1 MSSLADLSDLVGFF
15 SYSRE
20 DDHGSRGALSALR
33 DAIQSELSAQLG
45 RSHTDF
51 RVWQDKA
58 AIPLGTLWENQIS
71 DAINQSAF
79 FVPIVTPR
87 AMRSQHCTFEFESF
101 LAREKELGR
110 DDLVFPILYIP
121 VPALE
126 DEKLWRQ
133 DPVLK
138 IVGTRQYLDWRDLR
152 HLEHNSPEVRQKI
165 ERFCRNIS
173 SALRKPWV
181 SLEERRR
188 EAEAEARQRAE
199 EEQRRKAAEIE
210 AARLAL
216 EGRRTREAEAV
227 RRAQEQDRAQAD
239 RAFLAA
245 KRANNIAAINSFLA
259 SYPKS
264 HLVSEAQTLLATLRV
279 RDEAHR
285 RAMTSDD
292 PVVLSAFRDA
302 YKKGADVDQIR
313 KRLQQLQAPPQRR
326 LLSPAALITVALAL
340 ILGGSGIVWLETR
353 PGSNA
358 PQVSVEAKSS
368 EPAGSAAVPATGAA
382 PVTQTKVVDAPP
394 TVAPPAPIAAP
405 VALTPPEVKVDIPV
419 KPAPTPAAVP
429 EPTPDDVA
437 WLLLKDTT
445 DIVALERFIAQFPD
459 SSLRKDAE
467 KRVAALSAEQA
478 AWNLVKDSTR
488 PDELRRFIEQFP
500 NSAERPEAEL
510 RIASLSAAAAR
521 AAISAAP
528 DPHELTRS
536 LQFELMRV
544 GCFNGTVNGEF
555 DDPTKAALQR
565 FIKLTSLSVP
575 NGVSPD
581 IINAVR
587 GFNKRICP
595 IVCQHGQHA
604 EGEACVANEPPP
616 KHAAA
621 RAAPAREPAPR
632 VGAAP
637 PGEPTPQASSS
648 AAVPRDSGCIG
659 PGNNTQAARLHR
671 LPGGGCGY

>member
-20 DDHGSRGALSALR
+20 DDQGSRGALSALR

-152 HLEHNSPEVRQKI
+152 HLEHNSPEVRQKV

-188 EAEAEARQRAE
+188 EAETQAQQRVE

-210 AARLAL
+210 AARLS
-216 EGRRTREAEAV
+216 EEERRSREAEAV
-227 RRAQEQDRAQAD
+227 RRAQEQERAQAD
-239 RAFLAA
+239 RAFMAA
-245 KRANNIAAINSFLA
+245 KRANNIAAIDAFLT

-264 HLVSEAQTLLATLRV
+264 HLVSEAQTLLAALRA
-279 RDEAHR
+279 RDEAYR
-285 RAMTSDD
+285 RAMASDD
-292 PVVLSAFRDA
+292 PVVLNGFRDA

-313 KRLQQLQAPPQRR
+313 KRLQLIEAPQQRR
-326 LLSPAALITVALAL
+326 PLSAAIFITGALAV
-340 ILGGSGIVWLETR
+340 ILGGAGIAWLEMR

-358 PQVSVEAKSS
+358 PQVSVAAMPSK
-368 EPAGSAAVPATGAA
+368 PAENAGVPATK
-382 PVTQTKVVDAPP
+382 TKVVDTTP
-394 TVAPPAPIAAP
+394 TVAPPAPIVAP
-405 VALTPPEVKVDIPV
+405 VAPAPPEVKVESPAKPV
-419 KPAPTPAAVP
+419 LTPAAVP
-429 EPTPDDVA
+429 GPSPDDVA

-459 SSLRKDAE
+459 SPLRKDAE
-467 KRVAALSAEQA
+467 NRVAALSAEQA

-500 NSAERPEAEL
+500 HSAERPEAEL
-510 RIASLSAAAAR
+510 RIASLSAAAAAR
-521 AAISAAP
+521 AAIPAAP

-544 GCFNGTVNGEF
+544 GCFSGTVNGEF

-565 FIKLTSLSVP
+565 FIKLTSLSLA
-575 NGVSPD
+575 NGTSPD
-581 IINAVR
+581 AINAVR
-587 GFNKRICP
+587 AFNKRVCP
-595 IVCQHGQHA
+595 LVCQHGQHS

-616 KHAAA
+616 KPAAA
-621 RAAPAREPAPR
+621 RAAPAREPTPR
-632 VGAAP
+632 ARAAP
-637 PGEPTPQASSS
+637 AGEPTPQASPQPGAS
-648 AAVPRDSGCIG
+648 PRDTGCIG
-659 PGNNTQAARLHR
+659 PGNNSHGVDLHR

>member
-20 DDHGSRGALSALR
+20 DDQGSRGALSALR

-58 AIPLGTLWENQIS
+58 AIPLGTLWENQIR

-101 LAREKELGR
+101 LAREAELGR

-126 DEKLWRQ
+126 DEKVWRQ

-152 HLEHNSPEVRQKI
+152 HLEHNSPEVRQKV

-188 EAEAEARQRAE
+188 EAETQAQQRAE
-199 EEQRRKAAEIE
+199 DEQRRKAAEIE

-216 EGRRTREAEAV
+216 EERRTREAEAV
-227 RRAQEQDRAQAD
+227 RRAQEQERAQAD
-239 RAFLAA
+239 RAFAGA
-245 KRANNIAAINSFLA
+245 KRTNKIAAIDAFLT

-264 HLVSEAQTLLATLRV
+264 HLASEAQTLLATLRE

-285 RAMTSDD
+285 RAMASND
-292 PVVLSAFRDA
+292 PVVLNAFRDT
-302 YKKGADVDQIR
+302 YKNGADVDQIR
-313 KRLQQLQAPPQRR
+313 KRLQLFEAPRQRSS
-326 LLSPAALITVALAL
+326 LSPAVLIAGALAV

-358 PQVSVEAKSS
+358 PQASAEARPF
-368 EPAGSAAVPATGAA
+368 EPAGSAAVPATGVA
-382 PVTQTKVVDAPP
+382 PVTQTKVVDTTPTVVPPASSVASVAPAPP
-394 TVAPPAPIAAP
+394 EA
-405 VALTPPEVKVDIPV
+405 KVDM
-419 KPAPTPAAVP
+419 PAEPALTPAAVP
-429 EPTPDDVA
+429 GPSPDDVA
-437 WLLLKDTT
+437 WLLLKDTA

-459 SSLRKDAE
+459 SPLRKDAE
-467 KRVAALSAEQA
+467 KRVAALGAEQA

-488 PDELRRFIEQFP
+488 SDELRRFIEQFP

-510 RIASLSAAAAR
+510 RVASLAAAAR
-521 AAISAAP
+521 AAIPAAP
-528 DPHELTRS
+528 DPQELTRS

-565 FIKLTSLSVP
+565 FIKLTSLSIP
-575 NGVSPD
+575 SGVSLD
-581 IINAVR
+581 AINAVR

-595 IVCQHGQHA
+595 LVCQHGQHSQ
-604 EGEACVANEPPP
+604 GEACVANEPPP
-616 KHAAA
+616 KRATA
-621 RAAPAREPAPR
+621 RAAPAREPTPRAGDAP
-632 VGAAP
+632 A
-637 PGEPTPQASSS
+637 GEPTPQASSS
-648 AAVPRDSGCIG
+648 AVVPRDAGCIG
-659 PGNNTQAARLHR
+659 PGNNTQAPRLHR